1 MAVLSPLLSSSSPQY
16 TFPSLSSLSP
26 KPTLT
31 LTLAPYRYR
40 SRLILSQVSHHHQPP
55 PVVIDRSL
63 LNVSEAKSESELWAA
78 ASLRVRTF
86 YVTHNDSINIEEH
99 KKYLAEREFEA
110 LKERIAGK
118 RLGFGRVS
126 CINAT
131 VPLSQVSSVS
141 LDLCTS
147 YKCPDNME
155 NRVVIGSL
163 DLNQCISLPDE
174 IVGMKPKGIGA
185 DFARAYLSNVCVA
198 KELRRNG
205 LGYAL
210 IAQARMVAEEWGISD
225 LYVHVAI
232 DNEPALNLYK
242 KCGFVYESEE
252 PAWQARFLDRPRR
265 LLLWMGLPV
274 PYDL

>member
-26 KPTLT
+26 NPT

-131 VPLSQVSSVS
+131 VPLSQVSSVP

-174 IVGMKPKGIGA
+174 IVGMKPKNC
-185 DFARAYLSNVCVA
+185 YLRTGGHEHQLKIYNLL
-198 KELRRNG
+198 KDQ
-205 LGYAL
+205 
-210 IAQARMVAEEWGISD
+210 IVAEETSGKEI
-225 LYVHVAI
+225 I
-232 DNEPALNLYK
+232 K
-242 KCGFVYESEE
+242 ESETTSITL
-252 PAWQARFLDRPRR
+252 QFLKR
-265 LLLWMGLPV
+265 
-274 PYDL
+274 

>member
-26 KPTLT
+26 NPT

-86 YVTHNDSINIEEH
+86 YVTHNDSINIE
-99 KKYLAEREFEA
+99 
-110 LKERIAGK
+110 
-118 RLGFGRVS
+118 
-126 CINAT
+126 
-131 VPLSQVSSVS
+131 
-141 LDLCTS
+141 
-147 YKCPDNME
+147 
-155 NRVVIGSL
+155 
-163 DLNQCISLPDE
+163 
-174 IVGMKPKGIGA
+174 GIGA

>member
-1 MAVLSPLLSSSSPQY
+1 MAVLSPLLSSSSLQY

-31 LTLAPYRYR
+31 LAPYRYR
-40 SRLILSQVSHHHQPP
+40 SRVILSQVSHHHQPPPP

-78 ASLRVRTF
+78 ASLRVQTF

-141 LDLCTS
+141 HDLCTS
-147 YKCPDNME
+147 Y
-155 NRVVIGSL
+155 
-163 DLNQCISLPDE
+163 
-174 IVGMKPKGIGA
+174 KGIGA

-210 IAQARMVAEEWGISD
+210 IAQARMVAEEWGMSD

-274 PYDL
+274 SYDL